1 VNGNAT
7 TVTQTFP
14 DDLDVSAVPVPAT
27 LPLLAAGFGALG
39 WFRRRQNQ
47 NKA

>member
-1 VNGNAT
+1 
-7 TVTQTFP
+7 VTETFP
-14 DDLDVSAVPVPAT
+14 NDLDVSAVPVPAT